1 MISQNDLNRSGRHL
15 STKFGLRKHSANDVE
30 RLCTDGQINQTSAQ
44 NTDSITSLAHIHSS
58 RLLVDY
64 QNDTLCYEG
73 IDENEIIKNLAGSV
87 VDRSTDENMS
97 RKFSGLTPSLA
108 SNYPSRN
115 DSKILEALRNSKKT
129 THDSNRSGINR

>member
-73 IDENEIIKNLAGSV
+73 IDENEIIKPAVEGTLAALKAARLANVKRVVLTSSV
-87 VDRSTDENMS
+87 GAIFGANEDEIPENNVFTE
-97 RKFSGLTPSLA
+97 K
-108 SNYPSRN
+108 
-115 DSKILEALRNSKKT
+115 
-129 THDSNRSGINR
+129 